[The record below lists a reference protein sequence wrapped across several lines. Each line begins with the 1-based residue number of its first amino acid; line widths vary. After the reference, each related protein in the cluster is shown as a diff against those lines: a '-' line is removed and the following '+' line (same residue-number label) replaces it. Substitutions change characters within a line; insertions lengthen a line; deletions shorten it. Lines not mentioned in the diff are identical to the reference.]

1 VNWLAWVKQRILG
14 AAPAVKQGNNPQRDA
29 WTAPQSVRAS
39 TLPFAGRAPGAGA
52 ESLPVQRARS
62 AGSEHAHKNYV
73 IFCRR
78 LG

>member
-29 WTAPQSVRAS
+29 WPAPQSVRPS
-39 TLPFAGRAPGAGA
+39 TLPFAGRAPGAAA
-52 ESLPVQRARS
+52 ESLPAQWNNS
-62 AGSEHAHKNYV
+62 ACAEHAHKNYV